1 MPYTDLSA
9 LQRLRPKS
17 EMIATMKRLKK
28 TNLHGWFCANNA
40 FETGFCRA

>member
-1 MPYTDLSA
+1 MPDTDLCA
-9 LQRLRPKS
+9 LQRLTPKS

-28 TNLHGWFCANNA
+28 TNLHGWFGANNT